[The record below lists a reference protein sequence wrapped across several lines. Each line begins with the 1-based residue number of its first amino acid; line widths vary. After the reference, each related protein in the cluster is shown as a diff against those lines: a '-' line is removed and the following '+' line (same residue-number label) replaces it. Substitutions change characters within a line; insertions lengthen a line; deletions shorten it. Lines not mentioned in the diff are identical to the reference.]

1 MILFICWFLYRQKRG
16 NITPITFSDGSPPA
30 KKPQSGS
37 GNKGNKNRGQR
48 TMYSPPGGKY
58 SKKAGAAPTFGD
70 ADYGSGFGG
79 GEKLFFVFLLFYRL
93 SVALFYPFPFYISF
107 YITPK

>member
-1 MILFICWFLYRQKRG
+1 MIFLCRQKRS
-16 NITPITFSDGSPPA
+16 NITPITFDDGSPPS
-30 KKPQSGS
+30 KKPQQ

-79 GEKLFFVFLLFYRL
+79 GKILPT
-93 SVALFYPFPFYISF
+93 S
-107 YITPK
+107 